1 VAVLQ
6 HHQMNIIG
14 DMIMYAVQHLH
25 RSWYFLTRDVL
36 KALCKIPGTEPLLTA
51 LATNVNQSP
60 LYARKSNEPLLLR
73 LVTHHLL
80 PDVDTVRTVLRQRP
94 RCLEQFYDELTVL
107 PDYAVEP
114 MRYVATL
121 RTLTVLAK
129 EFPDFCDMPKNF
141 RRQHILKAINCVN
154 PLVAYQTL
162 VYLSAVLDNFRSS
175 NAPMKRK
182 TALLEVLPDA
192 STVVN
197 AIAKFPSDGRPSGI
211 LRAYACTMVSKHL
224 QLLLVPG
231 GSEFLDLTKLLPKT
245 SSFEKLPS
253 SLQQMIVRAV
263 RCSLDASNVRFT
275 AVLFFLTYCFTQKVG
290 SDVVEKAAQSTHGTF
305 VPGSSSKCL

>member
-14 DMIMYAVQHLH
+14 DMIMYAVTHLH

-51 LATNVNQSP
+51 LATNINQSP

-73 LVTHHLL
+73 LVTHQLL

-94 RCLEQFYDELTVL
+94 RCLEPFYDELTVL
-107 PDYAVEP
+107 PDNAVEP

-129 EFPDFCDMPKNF
+129 EFPDFCDLPKNF
-141 RRQHILKAINCVN
+141 RRQQILKAITSAN
-154 PLVAYQTL
+154 PLVAYQTI
-162 VYLSAVLDNFRSS
+162 VYLSAVLDNFRS

-182 TALLEVLPDA
+182 TTLLEVLPDA

-275 AVLFFLTYCFTQKVG
+275 AMIWIIGALFSNVLFYTKSWIRRC
-290 SDVVEKAAQSTHGTF
+290 
-305 VPGSSSKCL
+305 